1 MDKKKLI
8 VLAAVVA
15 LVAAWIGFGGTEY
28 LNFAT
33 IKAKQAEWL
42 ALYQDNPVK
51 VIAVYF
57 LVYVLVTGLSL
68 PGAAVMTL
76 LAGALFGVVMGTV
89 IVSFASTIGAT
100 VAFLVA
106 RYLARDMV
114 QQRFATQ
121 LSTINRGVEKE
132 GAFYLF
138 SLRLVPVFPF
148 FLINI
153 VMALTPIRAWTF
165 YWVSQVGMFAGTI
178 VYVNAGTQLAQ
189 LESLKGILSLELL
202 ISFSL
207 LGFLPLV
214 AKKVVELL
222 RKRKLH
228 EQSKEAE
235 EV

>member
-1 MDKKKLI
+1 MDKKKLV
-8 VLAAVVA
+8 VLAVIVA
-15 LVAAWIGFGGTEY
+15 LVAAWIGFGGSDY
-28 LNFAT
+28 LDFAT

-42 ALYQDNPVK
+42 ELYHENPVK

-57 LVYVLVTGLSL
+57 VVYVLVTGLSL

-89 IVSFASTIGAT
+89 IVSFASSIGAT
-100 VAFLVA
+100 AAFLVA
-106 RYLARDMV
+106 RYLARDLV
-114 QQRFATQ
+114 QERFSKQ
-121 LSTINRGVEKE
+121 LATINRGVERE

-153 VMALTPIRAWTF
+153 VMALTPIKAWTF

-207 LGFLPLV
+207 LGLLPLIG
-214 AKKVVELL
+214 KKVVELL
-222 RKRKLH
+222 RKGKVH
-228 EQSKEAE
+228 EQ
-235 EV
+235 V

>member
-8 VLAAVVA
+8 VLAVIAG
-15 LVAAWIGFGGTEY
+15 LVAAWIGFGGSEY
-28 LNFAT
+28 LDFAT
-33 IKAKQAEWL
+33 IKNKQAEWL

-76 LAGALFGVVMGTV
+76 LAGALFGVAMGTL
-89 IVSFASTIGAT
+89 IVSFASSIGAT

-106 RYLARDMV
+106 RYLARDLV
-114 QQRFATQ
+114 QERFAAQ
-121 LSTINRGVEKE
+121 LATINRGVEKE

-207 LGFLPLV
+207 LGLLPLV
-214 AKKVVELL
+214 AKKIVELL
-222 RKRKLH
+222 RKRKGH
-228 EQSKEAE
+228 EPIE
-235 EV
+235 ETEKV